1 VVTKRAESGTHDVP
15 VMVADAADQPGR
27 EPPRTKVS
35 RRRSNPARFSIVGWM
50 RGRVAALFAAS
61 LDLLTLGLIAGAA
74 LVIATLSELPN
85 TNKLRDVQLQ
95 EPLRVYTA
103 DGALMAQFG
112 AERRS
117 PVDFKDVPPLLVK
130 AFLATEDSR
139 FFEHDGVDM
148 VGIGRAAINYLE
160 TGERSQG
167 GSTITMQVARNF
179 FLSPEKTFPRKFAEL
194 LLAMHIER
202 TLTKEEI
209 LELYLNKIFF
219 GHRAYGISAA
229 AALYYNKSLKELT
242 LPEMAMLAG
251 IPKAPSANNPV
262 SNPKRALERR
272 RHVLERMRD
281 LGYISQQELQAAVQ
295 APEQASLHRK
305 QVDLDAGYVSEM
317 VRSAMYARFGEDAYS
332 KGFRVTTTVNARLQR
347 AAQVAVRRALLDYG
361 LRHGYRGPE
370 AHYSVTGLSEDALDQ
385 KLEAVHWLPGLMA
398 GIVVR
403 AGSSGA
409 EVYVGEG
416 RKVPLGLKQVNWAR
430 PFKSANWQG
439 PAPRRVTDVLSVG
452 DLVRLR
458 KNGDGGWVLSQP
470 PSAEGAL
477 VALAPSDGAI
487 RALVGGFFFS
497 DSKFNRAVDA
507 RRQPGSSFKPFIYT
521 AALDEGW
528 TPASLVKDE
537 RVSIRLNRTQMWQP
551 DNFDHKTMGP
561 ITLRVAL
568 TRSRNLASIYLLE
581 HVGLDYAKN
590 FVGRFGFDLLHAQ
603 LGLSMALGTAEV
615 SPLQMAGAYAVFANG
630 GFHIAPYFISRVED
644 GDGKLI
650 FAAKPRHACA
660 DCWFHY
666 DQTPAQTEALKPED
680 GPLANRVLEP
690 RVTFEMNS
698 LLQNVIREGTGRKA
712 LELGRSDLAGK
723 TGTTNDVRDSWFCGY
738 QKDVV
743 TISWMGFDDFA
754 PLGRRETGGQAG
766 LGMWVDFMRV
776 ALKDKPEAV
785 LPVPPGMVEVRVDKR
800 RGTLTNDTGSNTV
813 TEWVRQEYVDSLGG
827 PQPIQYASQTGTSSG
842 APRVIDELF

>member
-1 VVTKRAESGTHDVP
+1 VTKRTELDTDEVP
-15 VMVADAADQPGR
+15 AMAADAADRPVRQQPR
-27 EPPRTKVS
+27 KKVS
-35 RRRSNPARFSIVGWM
+35 RRRPKPTGFSITAWM
-50 RGRVAALFAAS
+50 RGRFSALLAAS
-61 LDLLTLGLIAGAA
+61 ADLLTLGLVAGAA
-74 LVIATLSELPN
+74 LVVATLSELPD

-117 PVDFKDVPPLLVK
+117 PVDFKDLPPLLIK

-139 FFEHDGVDM
+139 FFEHEGVDV
-148 VGIGRAAINYLE
+148 VGIGRAAINYLK
-160 TGERSQG
+160 TGERTQG

-179 FLSPEKTFPRKFAEL
+179 FLSPEKTFQRKFAEL

-272 RHVLERMRD
+272 RYVLDRMHE
-281 LGYISQQELQAAVQ
+281 LGYITQQEYQDALRAPDRAA
-295 APEQASLHRK
+295 LHRK
-305 QVDLDAGYVSEM
+305 EVDLDAGYVSEM
-317 VRSAMYARFGEDAYS
+317 VRREMYGRFGEDTYY
-332 KGFRVTTTVNARLQR
+332 KGFRVTTTVNGRLQR
-347 AAQVAVRRALLDYG
+347 AAQIAVRKALLDYD

-370 AHYSVTGLSEDALDQ
+370 KHYSLTGLSEDELDQ

-398 GIVVR
+398 GIVER
-403 AGSSGA
+403 AGSAEA
-409 EVYVGEG
+409 EVYVGDG
-416 RKVPLGLKQVNWAR
+416 RKVTLGLKQVSWAH
-430 PFKSANWQG
+430 PFKNADWRG

-452 DLVRLR
+452 DLIRLR
-458 KNGDGGWVLSQP
+458 KDADGGWELSQA
-470 PSAEGAL
+470 PSAAGAL

-487 RALVGGFFFS
+487 RALVGGFYFG

-521 AALDEGW
+521 AALDKGW

-537 RVSIRLNRTQMWQP
+537 RVSIRMNQTQMWQP

-561 ITLRVAL
+561 IRLRVAL
-568 TRSRNLASIYLLE
+568 TLSRNLASIYLLE
-581 HVGLDYAKN
+581 HVGLDYAKT
-590 FVGRFGFDLLHAQ
+590 FVGRFGFDLQNSH

-615 SPLQMAGAYAVFANG
+615 SPLQMAGGYAVFASG
-630 GFHIAPYFISRVED
+630 GFRVRPYFITRVED
-644 GDGKLI
+644 GNGKVV
-650 FAAKPRHACA
+650 FQAKPRHACA
-660 DCWFHY
+660 DCWFRY
-666 DQTPAQTEALKPED
+666 DQPPAQTEALKPED

-690 RVTFEMNS
+690 RVTFEINS
-698 LLQNVIREGTGRKA
+698 LLQGVIREGTGRKA
-712 LELGRSDLAGK
+712 MELGRSDLAGK

-738 QKDVV
+738 QKDIV
-743 TISWMGFDDFA
+743 TISWMGFDDFS

-785 LPVPPGMVEVRVDKR
+785 LPVPSGMVEVHVDKR

-813 TEWVRQEYVDSLGG
+813 TEWVRQEYAQSLGG
-827 PQPIQYASQTGTSSG
+827 PDPIQYASQTGSSSG